1 MSSWNPSLIAVL
13 LALRKEATIKSAE
26 QNPTRAR
33 DPTINDLEGFKGRKG
48 EGPRSIKARAKTV
61 FPMSE
66 TKAGCWIWLA
76 VC

>member
-33 DPTINDLEGFKGRKG
+33 DPQINDREGFKGRKG
-48 EGPRSIKARAKTV
+48 PRSINARAKTV